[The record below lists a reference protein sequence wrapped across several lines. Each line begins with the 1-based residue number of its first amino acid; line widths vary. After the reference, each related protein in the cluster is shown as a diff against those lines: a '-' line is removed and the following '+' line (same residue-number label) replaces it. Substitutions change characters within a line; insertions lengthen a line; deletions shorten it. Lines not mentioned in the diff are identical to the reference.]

1 MDIFILRPPTSRKG
15 ATIFVSHSPLAR
27 NPLSKLIL
35 IIVLLLPL
43 LSGRQEQDQ
52 INTNFHKAP
61 SSAPKPL
68 NQQLIFPELPP
79 TRQTLSHVSV
89 LEAEKKGKPLVGQGT
104 IQEKMNEDQQMKKR
118 PSNDSKDR
126 DDEQEINK
134 EHIFGRELLER
145 KEEKDKNESE
155 SESEE
160 GRTVKSHRI
169 EKKVIYRP
177 RSPDFIEVPRIIPKK
192 AKVPKEEPEAS
203 RACLAVK
210 L

>member
-1 MDIFILRPPTSRKG
+1 MDIFILPSPTGRKSP
-15 ATIFVSHSPLAR
+15 TIFVPLAR

-52 INTNFHKAP
+52 INTNFHQAP

-89 LEAEKKGKPLVGQGT
+89 LEAEKKGKPPVGQGT
-104 IQEKMNEDQQMKKR
+104 IQEKTNEDQQMKKR

-126 DDEQEINK
+126 DDEQEIDK
-134 EHIFGRELLER
+134 EHIVGRELLER

-192 AKVPKEEPEAS
+192 AKVTKEEPEAS